1 MFAVRVL
8 LPTPASLRK
17 LMGRQQTLGQFKRL
31 LILLAYLTLP
41 TGKFFEMP
49 KSTKAA
55 PPQQASLQEL
65 WGKKKVVKTMMEPM
79 AEPKIESET
88 MVVDSLQEQTGM
100 MNTIRIQRV
109 LLSVAQVKLLNA
121 RNQLLQAVGSCYL

>member
-1 MFAVRVL
+1 
-8 LPTPASLRK
+8 
-17 LMGRQQTLGQFKRL
+17 MGRQQTLGQFKRL

>member
-8 LPTPASLRK
+8 LLTPASLRK
-17 LMGRQQTLGQFKRL
+17 LMGRQQTLGQFKHL

-55 PPQQASLQEL
+55 PPQQTSLQEL
-65 WGKKKVVKTMMEPM
+65 WGKNKLVKAKMEPK
-79 AEPKIESET
+79 AEPKIESEA
-88 MVVDSLQEQTGM
+88 MDVDLLQEETGM
-100 MNTIRIQRV
+100 MNTIRMQRV
-109 LLSVAQVKLLNA
+109 LLSVA
-121 RNQLLQAVGSCYL
+121 